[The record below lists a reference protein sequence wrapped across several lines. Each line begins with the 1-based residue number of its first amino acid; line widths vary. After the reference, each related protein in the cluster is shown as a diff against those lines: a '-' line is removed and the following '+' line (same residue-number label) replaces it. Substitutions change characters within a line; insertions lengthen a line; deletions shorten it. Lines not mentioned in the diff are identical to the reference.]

1 LKNIGLLREKA
12 HLSQYELAKK
22 LNVTQGAISQ
32 WEKGETLPKADK
44 IPKIAEI
51 LNCSTDDL
59 FADEKRA

>member
-1 LKNIGLLREKA
+1 MNKIKEQR
-12 HLSQYELAKK
+12 ELAGI
-22 LNVTQGAISQ
+22 TQNGLAKALCVDRSAIAK
-32 WEKGETLPKADK
+32 WETGKALPRADK